1 MNLTIA
7 KLKNISANQAIN
19 YLFVLYAL
27 AVPISKALIIFTTI
41 LMAIIWFFSDNLKQ
55 KLNFLKS
62 NTTLL
67 FLLAFVVVSLFS
79 LLWSNDP
86 VGGLVYIRKYWYFL
100 IIPIVATTIE
110 KKYLE
115 FAISAFLIGMFLS
128 ELLSYAIFFELI
140 QWKETTPQDPSPF
153 MNHIQYSMFL
163 AFTSLLLLNR
173 YFFHESTKLKILYL
187 VFFITATSNL
197 FINGGRTG
205 QIAFLFS
212 IFLVTLFHIKN
223 KFMAILGTVVIIIA
237 TLFMAYNFS
246 PNFKYRAAVGIEDFQ
261 KMVEQENY
269 CTSLGLR
276 VGVLKIGSE
285 IFLDN
290 PLFGIGITNDMNTA
304 HEYIS
309 KHTSHMK
316 CVETMPT
323 YHNCFM
329 QVAVDLGIFGLF
341 LYIMIFY
348 SLVKLKIQEK
358 EYKNLIII
366 FVSVFTIS
374 SFSINMIH
382 IIFPMSLF
390 SLFVGIFIAQNRI
403 EHAA

>member
-27 AVPISKALIIFTTI
+27 AVPISKALIIFSTI

-79 LLWSNDP
+79 LLWSSDP

-115 FAISAFLIGMFLS
+115 FAISAFLVGMFIS

-140 QWKETTPQDPSPF
+140 EWKETTPQDPSPF

-187 VFFITATSNL
+187 IFFITATSNL

-205 QIAFLFS
+205 QIAFLIS

-223 KFMAILGTVVIIIA
+223 KFTAIVGTVVIIIT

-261 KMVEQENY
+261 KMVEEENY

-276 VGVLKIGSE
+276 VGALKIGSE

-290 PLFGIGITNDMNTA
+290 PLFGIGVTNDMNTA

-309 KHTSHMK
+309 RHTSHMK

-323 YHNCFM
+323 FHNCFM

-341 LYIMIFY
+341 LYLIIFY

-366 FVSVFTIS
+366 FISVFSIS

-382 IIFPMSLF
+382 VIFPMSLF

>member
-41 LMAIIWFFSDNLKQ
+41 SIAIIWFFSGNLKQ
-55 KLNFLKS
+55 NLNFLKS

-67 FLLAFVVVSLFS
+67 FLLAFVIISLFS
-79 LLWSNDP
+79 LLWSENP
-86 VGGLVYIRKYWYFL
+86 LGGLVYIRKYWYFL

-115 FAISAFLIGMFLS
+115 FAISAFLIGMFIS

-140 QWKETTPQDPSPF
+140 QWKDTTQQDPSPF
-153 MNHIQYSMFL
+153 MDHIQYSMFL

-187 VFFITATSNL
+187 LFFITATSNL

-205 QIAFLFS
+205 QVAFLFS

-223 KFMAILGTVVIIIA
+223 KFMAIVGTVVIIMT

-246 PNFKYRAAVGIEDFQ
+246 PNFKHRALVGIEDFQ

-290 PLFGIGITNDMNTA
+290 PLFGIGVTNTMDTTNK
-304 HEYIS
+304 YIS
-309 KHTSHMK
+309 MHSPNLK
-316 CVETMPT
+316 CVETMAD

-329 QVAVDLGIFGLF
+329 QIAVDLGIFGLL
-341 LYIMIFY
+341 LYVMIFY
-348 SLVKLKIQEK
+348 SLTKLQIRER
-358 EYKNLIII
+358 EYKNLVII
-366 FVSVFTIS
+366 FISIFTLS
-374 SFSINMIH
+374 GFSINMIH

-390 SLFVGIFIAQNRI
+390 SLFIGIFIAQNRI
-403 EHAA
+403 EHEA